1 MRSLFFMLCLV
12 SCCSFAN
19 AQKTL
24 SSGNAI
30 IKFVSTRN
38 SDVQAVNS
46 KVNVT
51 VNEAGEISFKLL
63 IRDFKFAMEQM
74 EEHFNKEYMESDK
87 YPQASF
93 KGKIQGL
100 NKIDFTKTGL
110 YKVNVAGKLSIHNA
124 TKKVVVSGTLQV
136 ERAAVSIKAKFIID
150 IDDHKIDTGL
160 GGIIIGNKMS
170 VDVAA
175 KCQ

>member
-1 MRSLFFMLCLV
+1 MRSLFFLLFFL
-12 SCCSFAN
+12 SCSSFAN

-24 SSGNAI
+24 SSANAV

-51 VNEAGEISFKLL
+51 INDAGEISFTLL
-63 IRDFKFAMEQM
+63 IRDFKFDMEQM
-74 EEHFNKEYMESDK
+74 EDHFNKEYMESDK
-87 YPQASF
+87 YPNASF

-100 NKIDFTKTGL
+100 NKIDLTKARL
-110 YKVNVAGKLSIHNA
+110 HKVNVAGELSIHNV
-124 TKKVVVSGTLQV
+124 TKKVVVNGTLQV
-136 ERAAVSIKAKFIID
+136 EKTAVNIKAKFVID
-150 IDDHKIDTGL
+150 IDDYKVDTGL
-160 GGIIIGNKMS
+160 GGVIIGSKML

>member
-1 MRSLFFMLCLV
+1 MRSLLLLICVCFCGL
-12 SCCSFAN
+12 AN

-24 SSGNAI
+24 STGNAV

-51 VNEAGEISFKLL
+51 INDAGDIHFNLL
-63 IRDFKFAMEQM
+63 IKDFKFSMETM

-87 YPQASF
+87 YPNAFF
-93 KGKIQGL
+93 KGKI
-100 NKIDFTKTGL
+100 NKGYLTKPGV
-110 YKVNVAGKLSIHNA
+110 YKVNAAGELSIHNI
-124 TKKVVVSGTLQV
+124 TKKVVVNGTLQV
-136 ERAAVSIKAKFIID
+136 EKTAVSIKAKFVID
-150 IDDHKIDTGL
+150 IDDYKVDTGL
-160 GGIIIGNKMS
+160 GGVIIGSKME

>member
-1 MRSLFFMLCLV
+1 MSFCG
-12 SCCSFAN
+12 FAN
-19 AQKTL
+19 AQKTV
-24 SSGNAI
+24 SSGNAV

-51 VNEAGEISFKLL
+51 INDAGEISFKLL

-74 EEHFNKEYMESDK
+74 EEHFNKEYMESEK
-87 YPQASF
+87 YPNASF
-93 KGKIQGL
+93 KGKI
-100 NKIDFTKTGL
+100 NKLDLSKPGT
-110 YKVNVAGKLSIHNA
+110 YKVNAAGELSIHNV
-124 TKKVVVSGTLQV
+124 TKKVVVNGTLQV
-136 ERAAVSIKAKFIID
+136 ERTAVNIKAKFVID
-150 IDDHKIDTGL
+150 IDDYKVETGL
-160 GGIIIGNKMS
+160 GGVLIGSKMM

>member
-1 MRSLFFMLCLV
+1 MRSLFLLLCLV
-12 SCCSFAN
+12 SCCGFAN

-24 SSGNAI
+24 SSGNAV

-51 VNEAGEISFKLL
+51 LNEAGEISFKLL

-74 EEHFNKEYMESDK
+74 EEHFNKEYMESEK
-87 YPQASF
+87 YPNASF
-93 KGKIQGL
+93 KGKI
-100 NKIDFTKTGL
+100 NKLDLSKPGT
-110 YKVNVAGKLSIHNA
+110 YKVNVAGELSIHNV
-124 TKKVVVSGTLQV
+124 TKKVVVNGTLQV
-136 ERAAVSIKAKFIID
+136 ERTAVNIKAKFVID
-150 IDDHKIDTGL
+150 IDDYKVETGL
-160 GGIIIGNKMS
+160 GGVIIGSKMM